1 MGVLQTVWS
10 LVVGGFAGLAAH
22 GLTAGE
28 GYGTLLTSIALGVLG
43 ALVGSFLGR
52 LIRKPRPGVRIP
64 WTSLGLSI
72 IGAVL
77 VLSLWHQLLRPTAP
91 VAAPERTPAVAV
103 VEQSPLL
110 PAGEEP
116 EAVVVVQKNADGVMA
131 PVLLGQLHTVPVEE
145 EGQEVEKPDPLRP
158 GNILIIRDLDEQ
170 LAKALKV
177 SNGTAQVG
185 GAYIARANHEL
196 EYLGQVD
203 LNKRNKRL
211 ALEFGIK
218 PPPATPT
225 PTPTE

>member
-1 MGVLQTVWS
+1 MSIVQVVWA
-10 LVVGGFAGLAAH
+10 LVVGGVAGFTAH
-22 GLTAGE
+22 LLTSDGSWVA
-28 GYGTLLTSIALGVLG
+28 LLTSIALGILG
-43 ALVGSFLGR
+43 ALPGGFLGSV
-52 LIRKPRPGVRIP
+52 ISAPQSGTRIH
-64 WTSLGLSI
+64 WASLSLSI
-72 IGAVL
+72 AGAAL
-77 VLSLWHQLLRPTAP
+77 LLALWHQLPGTTVR
-91 VAAPERTPAVAV
+91 VAAPEPTPPMPV
-103 VEQSPLL
+103 VEVSPLL

-116 EAVVVVQKNADGVMA
+116 EAVVVLQKNAEGVMS
-131 PVLLGQLHTVPVEE
+131 PVLLGQLHAAPAGE
-145 EGQEVEKPDPLRP
+145 EGQNAEQPDPLRP

-170 LAKALKV
+170 LTKDLKI

-225 PTPTE
+225 PAPAE